1 VKVASLFG
9 WLLNVKVESSEGDA
23 VEEIGGISLKPGDIL
38 DVGDDGIV
46 RVGVMEA
53 VKADTVS
60 CGIEKEEGIGTDK
73 GSV

>member
-1 VKVASLFG
+1 MNVASLFG

-23 VEEIGGISLKPGDIL
+23 VEEIGGISLNPGDIL
-38 DVGDDGIV
+38 DVDGDGIV

-53 VKADTVS
+53 VKVDTVS
-60 CGIEKEEGIGTDK
+60 CGAERDEGIDADK